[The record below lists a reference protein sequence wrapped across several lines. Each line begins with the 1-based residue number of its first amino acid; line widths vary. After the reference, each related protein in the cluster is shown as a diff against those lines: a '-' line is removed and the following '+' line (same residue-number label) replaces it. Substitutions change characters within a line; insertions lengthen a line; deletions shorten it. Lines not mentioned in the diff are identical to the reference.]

1 MSLLILYPEED
12 QVRRRF
18 NAEYGAHLP
27 EDICLCI
34 GNPPTRWE
42 VIPWSGDSPEM
53 LPHIDEDLLIEV
65 RPDGCPRFQNH
76 QLIYGSRFL
85 GKKDCCDSRALMVK

>member
-1 MSLLILYPEED
+1 MVRQLAAMTEGERNILQLSVAALSLSLEED

-34 GNPPTRWE
+34 GNPPTKWE
-42 VIPWSGDSPEM
+42 VVPWGGDSPEL
-53 LPHIDEDLLIEV
+53 LPHIDEDLLSEV
-65 RPDGCPRFQNH
+65 
-76 QLIYGSRFL
+76 
-85 GKKDCCDSRALMVK
+85 